1 MCAYLYEEVRLWYQD
16 EFYCG
21 NEGVRERQQK
31 REEYNGCQDEIKVLR
46 IDEYSW
52 GGGGVEGL

>member
-1 MCAYLYEEVRLWYQD
+1 MRLWYQD

-21 NEGVRERQQK
+21 NKGVRERRQK
-31 REEYNGCQDEIKVLR
+31 REEYNGCQDEIKVFR